1 MRQPEEI
8 IHNGKTLTEW
18 LEINKTNDADLRGAD
33 LRRADL
39 RGADLR
45 RADLRGANL
54 RGADLRGADLWGAN
68 LREADLRGANLWG
81 ADLWGADLWGAAGD
95 FAVFSGGR
103 HQAIATAYNI
113 SIGCEFR
120 THEEWRENY
129 KAIGEENGYT
139 PDEIERYRAWIFSL
153 DWLIARAIPEG
164 EKP

>member
-18 LEINKTNDADLRGAD
+18 LEINKTND
-33 LRRADL
+33 ADL

-68 LREADLRGANLWG
+68 LREADLRGAN
-81 ADLWGADLWGAAGD
+81 LWGADLWGAAGD